1 MRIPKHIGIIPDGN
15 RRYALSHGL
24 EKDKGYALGINP
36 GLSLF
41 KQCESLG
48 IEEITFYGFTIDNTK
63 RPAYQKEAFIDAC
76 IKSVKLITKENAQ
89 ILVLGNTDSPVFPEE
104 LLEFTTRRTFGT
116 GKTKVNFL
124 INYGWQWELN
134 LLKDSNKRNK
144 DIITNIQS
152 SAISRIDLIVRWGG
166 RRRLSGFLPV
176 QSVYS
181 DFYII
186 DDFWPDYKPEHLKE
200 ALKWYNKQDITLGG

>member
-48 IEEITFYGFTIDNTK
+48 IEEITFYWFTIDNTK

-104 LLEFTTRRTFGT
+104 LL
-116 GKTKVNFL
+116 
-124 INYGWQWELN
+124 
-134 LLKDSNKRNK
+134 
-144 DIITNIQS
+144 
-152 SAISRIDLIVRWGG
+152 
-166 RRRLSGFLPV
+166 
-176 QSVYS
+176 
-181 DFYII
+181 
-186 DDFWPDYKPEHLKE
+186 
-200 ALKWYNKQDITLGG
+200 